1 MGLRSWD
8 CHAKGNELI
17 YSVYEIG
24 IFISSNMFGSNG
36 TQNSSDLTHLPRQQ
50 QQASKISLSII
61 KCSIFRSLFNAEARS
76 IFSLNYSIYEN
87 EIVISSNVWLE
98 WYLSWFECLECLSS
112 YWPYKI
118 NCTLSLKL
126 V

>member
-1 MGLRSWD
+1 MGLGTVMR
-8 CHAKGNELI
+8 KGMNLSI
-17 YSVYEIG
+17 PFMKLG
-24 IFISSNMFGSNG
+24 FSSLQICWLG
-36 TQNSSDLTHLPRQQ
+36 TQNSSDSTHLPRQQ